1 LKWRVILARDNFTKT
16 VIEKLKARVAHRCS
30 NPDCRVPT
38 SAPSADNKVNNIGVA
53 AHIHAASSGGPR
65 YDKLMTVAE
74 RKSIDNAIWLC
85 ANCSINIDRDVKKY
99 TDIFLKEWKVKAE
112 DTASSEL
119 GKKLP
124 SNNETI
130 DTVTAAL
137 TGLPKNPLMNAIS
150 NVHQAT
156 EKAFEFIDPRFLVKT
171 AHNDGLTSIRVYA
184 KEDVSLKLNIRDENF
199 KEYLEKYQQLI
210 EHGEDIVMESE
221 AITIEG
227 SKLFDEII
235 NHNDGTLS
243 IRTEK
248 KQARQK
254 LWLLEK
260 ETGVVETF
268 DDVLG
273 TINFGTRSFT
283 FNGATFNEIFSLSY
297 RKNLVDRHNE
307 VYLTMHFCFDQWEG
321 VSLTRLPYFDKVL
334 SLISKMAQG
343 WEIYTSLEVMG
354 TKIFSSQGMKLNKL
368 DYILCTNTL
377 LHYIEHCKIISIALR
392 QEIHFTYDVAF
403 TADEHQ
409 NIAEIIEI
417 IEGGQVYDESNVSN
431 LTCSLLVDDKCKNV
445 KMLIE
450 STESTSIQWVEKV
463 GEKVSL
469 FGHAVTLPVKKIS
482 LDPVI
487 PKIHGKVDEL
497 KSGDAIKIEW
507 VPQKGFKCIVSYKT

>member
-1 LKWRVILARDNFTKT
+1 MARDNFTKI

-85 ANCSINIDRDVKKY
+85 ANCSINIDRDENRY

-112 DTASSEL
+112 DTARAEL

-137 TGLPKNPLMNAIS
+137 TGLPKNPIMNAIS

-156 EKAFEFIDPRFLVKT
+156 EKAYEFIDPRFLVKT
-171 AHNDGLTSIRVYA
+171 AHNDGLTSIRIYA
-184 KEDVSLKLNIRDENF
+184 KEDVSLMLNVRAENVS
-199 KEYLEKYQQLI
+199 EYLEKYRYLI
-210 EHGEDIVMESE
+210 EHGKDFVMKSE

-227 SKLFDEII
+227 SKLFDEIF

-243 IRTEK
+243 ILTKK
-248 KQARQK
+248 KQATQK
-254 LWLLEK
+254 LWLVKK
-260 ETGVVETF
+260 ETGVVEVF
-268 DDVLG
+268 DDILG
-273 TINFGTRSFT
+273 TITFGTKSFA
-283 FNGATFNEIFSLSY
+283 FNGSAYNKIFSLSF
-297 RKNLVDRHNE
+297 RKNLVGSHNE
-307 VYLTMHFCFDQWEG
+307 ANFTMHFCFDQWEG
-321 VSLTRLPYFDKVL
+321 MNLMSLPYFDKVL
-334 SLISKMAQG
+334 SLISKLAQG
-343 WEIYTSLEVMG
+343 WEIYTSLEIMG
-354 TKIFSSQGMKLNKL
+354 VQIFSSQGMQLNEL

-377 LHYIEHCKIISIALR
+377 LHYTKRCKIISIALR
-392 QEIHFTYDVAF
+392 QDIDFTSDVSF

-409 NIAEIIEI
+409 NIVEIVEI
-417 IEGGQVYDESNVSN
+417 IEGEQVYDESKVSN
-431 LTCSLLVDDKCKNV
+431 LTCNLLVDDECKNV
-445 KMLIE
+445 KMLVE
-450 STESTSIQWVEKV
+450 STEPTSMQWVEKV
-463 GEKVSL
+463 ADKVSL
-469 FGHAVTLPVKKIS
+469 FGNDVTLPAKIIS

-487 PKIHGKVDEL
+487 PKIRGKVDEL

-507 VPQKGFKCIVSYKT
+507 VPQKGFKCTVSYEL